1 MGAGELEN
9 RMRWDKEIWSCST
22 EKQEEKQALLE
33 LLFIFNIYVL
43 DILDENIWLKKKSK
57 GCMQNKQ
64 SLNKLGSVKV
74 INAETDALTLSQ
86 TGCWLD
92 KSVMCGCGENP
103 ALAVSK

>member
-1 MGAGELEN
+1 
-9 RMRWDKEIWSCST
+9 
-22 EKQEEKQALLE
+22 
-33 LLFIFNIYVL
+33 
-43 DILDENIWLKKKSK
+43 
-57 GCMQNKQ
+57 MQNKQ